1 MPGTSSPLPVEEE
14 GTAACIAVISAL
26 AMERAPLDA
35 LLMAEPFSPIR
46 VYQSGTGSVRAY
58 DAARS
63 ALSAGASALVSWGI
77 AGALTTD
84 LSPGTI
90 LLPEHLLNSGGD
102 SFVTDPRWRM
112 EICRVLQP
120 IFTVRGGRILEAA
133 EILSTRGAKMCVAQ
147 KSGAIA
153 VAPVS
158 RSSCYVSYWM
168 LCPIRCLAASNDG
181 WMRRATGA
189 RRRQWRLPSGRPTG
203 PPSSVWLV
211 VISWREVCSGTRR
224 RSSSREPS
232 STCNPPRSGCDGVMA
247 PATGTGWIA
256 PTLASWVRLVLRH
269 RKLTI
274 AIGLVAVVLCL
285 RYAGQN
291 LRINTD
297 ALIMVSVIL
306 WIFLRSVA
314 ESLLVIVPVVLAA
327 AVTAALTVLL
337 GLQFNF
343 ANIIALPLLLGVGV
357 DSGIHMVHRMRTEPP
372 VDGRI
377 LNTSTSRAVLASGL
391 TTIASFGNL
400 AFSTHLGMASMGQL
414 LTLGMLVTLVATLI
428 LLPALFMLRITV

>member
-1 MPGTSSPLPVEEE
+1 
-14 GTAACIAVISAL
+14 
-26 AMERAPLDA
+26 
-35 LLMAEPFSPIR
+35 
-46 VYQSGTGSVRAY
+46 
-58 DAARS
+58 
-63 ALSAGASALVSWGI
+63 
-77 AGALTTD
+77 
-84 LSPGTI
+84 
-90 LLPEHLLNSGGD
+90 
-102 SFVTDPRWRM
+102 
-112 EICRVLQP
+112 
-120 IFTVRGGRILEAA
+120 
-133 EILSTRGAKMCVAQ
+133 
-147 KSGAIA
+147 
-153 VAPVS
+153 
-158 RSSCYVSYWM
+158 
-168 LCPIRCLAASNDG
+168 
-181 WMRRATGA
+181 
-189 RRRQWRLPSGRPTG
+189 
-203 PPSSVWLV
+203 
-211 VISWREVCSGTRR
+211 
-224 RSSSREPS
+224 
-232 STCNPPRSGCDGVMA
+232 MA

-391 TTIASFGNL
+391 TTIVSFGNL

>member
-153 VAPVS
+153 VDMESTAVA
-158 RSSCYVSYWM
+158 R
-168 LCPIRCLAASNDG
+168 AAS
-181 WMRRATGA
+181 GA
-189 RRRQWRLPSGRPTG
+189 GKPFIVLRVVLDALSDSLPRGIERWLDEAGNRRPTAAMEAALR
-203 PPSSVWLV
+203 PSDWPALV
-211 VISWREVCSGTRR
+211 R
-224 RSSSREPS
+224 
-232 STCNPPRSGCDGVMA
+232 
-247 PATGTGWIA
+247 
-256 PTLASWVRLVLRH
+256 LASRYQLARSVLRDSAQILVP
-269 RKLTI
+269 RAFFYMQPA
-274 AIGLVAVVLCL
+274 AIRV
-285 RYAGQN
+285 
-291 LRINTD
+291 
-297 ALIMVSVIL
+297 
-306 WIFLRSVA
+306 
-314 ESLLVIVPVVLAA
+314 
-327 AVTAALTVLL
+327 
-337 GLQFNF
+337 
-343 ANIIALPLLLGVGV
+343 
-357 DSGIHMVHRMRTEPP
+357 
-372 VDGRI
+372 
-377 LNTSTSRAVLASGL
+377 
-391 TTIASFGNL
+391 
-400 AFSTHLGMASMGQL
+400 
-414 LTLGMLVTLVATLI
+414 
-428 LLPALFMLRITV
+428 